1 MVTPA
6 TVFNEAS
13 VALADAGEALALYY
27 RMWTG
32 TSARFGADEDRIGAG
47 PDDILALPPE
57 VKRFSV
63 AAQNKAWYLAAVTH
77 RAGHTEFNTF
87 DTGVPSAVAT
97 FFQRHAPPSLRDDVV
112 IRTSRDLLEV
122 ISSIDHQRS
131 GLYRFVRMLED
142 YRVDESLK
150 RSYDGLRD
158 MLVAV
163 QQDAAR
169 AIVDA
174 SPAALPPRTR
184 FGQLVSLMSVS
195 DLAMGPALDPELHE
209 PYRDLARAQ
218 RSLATDQATVLDS
231 VYWALRLW
239 AAALRLPNMLRPDGQ
254 QRPVRMDHLFPA
266 GNGAYAQGPAWKPGE
281 IPQLEDVPRL
291 EGSDVLAIELTE
303 AEYRDSLT
311 VSIMRHTPAPTP
323 ANALLVFERGRDLP
337 VSDDDP
343 DAAEALAG
351 PGREQELPWE
361 RPPEPLPHEHPHDE
375 DEPHDPEHGE
385 LSRRSPADFLYPEW
399 DTFRHAYR
407 DSWVR
412 VRESVPAAISKTRTA
427 SKAEASIRAY
437 GPVCR
442 RLRSQLESIIPA
454 GITRQPGFPWGD
466 DIDLDAAIEAMVNA
480 RCGRSASERVYE
492 TRVRGR
498 RDVVASLLLDVSCS
512 TAERREPGAT
522 ASATADTTHLTW
534 TEARS
539 PAVAAKGYRT
549 LLDTEVEMASV
560 IASVVSQIGDGFGL
574 YAFSGTGRADVRFDV
589 LKEIGERW
597 GPAVHRRL
605 DQLRP
610 VHSTRIGAAIRHA
623 SRKLARCEA
632 TTKILLLLS
641 DGRPY
646 DVDYGPVGVHGHAD
660 FDAEYA
666 WGDTARAIEECR
678 RWDISFGAIVTGD
691 EAEVAENISSHAAWV
706 KCGDVEDLPE
716 SVTSVFGRLMSR
728 QLI

>member
-1 MVTPA
+1 MVVPA
-6 TVFNEAS
+6 AEFNEAS

-32 TSARFGADEDRIGAG
+32 HPARFGADEERIGAG
-47 PDDILALPPE
+47 PIDILALPPE

-77 RAGHTEFNTF
+77 RAAHTEFHTF
-87 DTGVPSAVAT
+87 DTGVPSGVAS
-97 FFQRHAPPSLRDDVV
+97 FFQRYAPPSLRDDLV
-112 IRTSRDLLEV
+112 IRKSRDLLEV
-122 ISSIDHQRS
+122 ISSIDRQRA
-131 GLYRFVRMLED
+131 GLYRFVRILED

-150 RSYDGLRD
+150 RSYNGLRD
-158 MLVAV
+158 TLVAM
-163 QQDAAR
+163 QHEAAI
-169 AIVDA
+169 AIAEAV
-174 SPAALPPRTR
+174 PATLPPRTK
-184 FGQLVSLMSVS
+184 FGQLVSLMGVS
-195 DLAMGPALDPELHE
+195 GLAEGPALEPELHE

-218 RSLATDQATVLDS
+218 RLLATGQATVLDS

-239 AAALRLPNMLRPDGQ
+239 AAALRLPNMQRPYGQ
-254 QRPVRMDHLFPA
+254 QEPVRMDGLFPS
-266 GNGAYAQGPAWKPGE
+266 GNGSYAGPTWKPGE

-303 AEYRDSLT
+303 AEYRDTLA
-311 VSIMRHTPAPTP
+311 VHVMRHKPAPTP
-323 ANALLVFERGRDLP
+323 ANALLVFEGGRD
-337 VSDDDP
+337 VHAADDP
-343 DAAEALAG
+343 DALEVLAP
-351 PGREQELPWE
+351 PGGAQELPWE

-375 DEPHDPEHGE
+375 DEQHDPEHGE

-399 DTFRHAYR
+399 DAVRRAYR

-412 VRESVPAAISKTRTA
+412 VRESVPAGISKTNAA

-442 RLRSQLESIIPA
+442 RLRSQLENIIPA
-454 GITRQPGFPWGD
+454 GMTRQSGFPWGE
-466 DIDLDAAIEAMVNA
+466 DIDLDAAIQVMVDR

-492 TRVRGR
+492 TLVRGR
-498 RDVVASLLLDVSCS
+498 RDVVASLLVDVSCS
-512 TAERREPGAT
+512 TAERREPHTRVSGPAAAT
-522 ASATADTTHLTW
+522 QLTW

-539 PAVAAKGYRT
+539 PTVAAKGYRT

-574 YAFSGTGRADVRFDV
+574 YAFSGTGRADIRFDV

-623 SRKLARCEA
+623 SRKLSRWEA
-632 TTKILLLLS
+632 NTKILLLLS

-646 DVDYGPVGVHGHAD
+646 DVDYGPIGAHGHGE
-660 FDAEYA
+660 FDPEYA
-666 WGDTARAIEECR
+666 WSDTARAIEECG
-678 RWDISFGAIVTGD
+678 RWNISFGAIATGD

-716 SVTSVFGRLMSR
+716 GVTSVFGRLMSH